1 MQDWIIIVALYM
13 LGMGLFQI
21 LGGLGA
27 AADALKTWGARSSI
41 QNNHVRRSR

>member
-1 MQDWIIIVALYM
+1 MHDWIIIVALYG

-27 AADALKTWGARSSI
+27 AAEALKKWGAGSSIENNQVRSS
-41 QNNHVRRSR
+41 R

>member
-1 MQDWIIIVALYM
+1 MWDWIIIVALYG
-13 LGMGLFQI
+13 LGLGLYEI

-41 QNNHVRRSR
+41 EGRRARSSG